1 MRLWRGVA
9 ESGLMVD
16 VLSGL
21 HAKLVN
27 TLQGVELRSENGS
40 LQETGTLP
48 NGVITFTHS
57 ALQKYSQ
64 HLNFLLFPH
73 IAISRFCLFN
83 WDFMWQTNTK

>member
-21 HAKLVN
+21 HDKLVN
-27 TLQGVELRSENGS
+27 TLKGVELRSENGS

-48 NGVITFTHS
+48 NFYHT
-57 ALQKYSQ
+57 
-64 HLNFLLFPH
+64 
-73 IAISRFCLFN
+73 
-83 WDFMWQTNTK
+83 